1 MQGRFGVREICDV
14 TFKALSEMT
23 VGNKTF
29 KAGQPVFSIETAQ
42 TSNMEQATT
51 TVYAQG
57 GKGYNRLISWEGEKT
72 LTFTVTDALMS
83 PMGMKVLT
91 GAGLIEATKEDL
103 AHVHVTYDVTMSGGE
118 GSITCE
124 ELCNELGLTYKAD
137 TQVYVCNSVDAYG
150 SVLNSG
156 GSVVD
161 WLENP
166 VKMSSEGTVAS
177 DIFVKDA
184 GEILA
189 VEKDNPLKLELQAP
203 DKNNFSDKV
212 IKVDFYVLMPTGVQT
227 IQIEPSSFGGYFY
240 VEADTLFRDEATGKD
255 LAASLIFPKVKVQSA
270 FTFTMAAS
278 GDPSTFDFVMDAFP
292 AYTRF
297 NKSKKTLVDMQ
308 IITGSDASSSEL
320 LHKHDEDPAVK
331 YTAASHTAAGQLSV

>member
-91 GAGLIEATKEDL
+91 GAGLIEATKENL
-103 AHVHVTYDVTMSGGE
+103 AHVHVTYDVTMTNGE
-118 GSITCE
+118 GTITCE
-124 ELCNELGLTYKAD
+124 ELCNELGIPFKAD
-137 TQVYVCNSVDAYG
+137 TKVYVCDSVDAYG

-161 WLENP
+161 WLQNP
-166 VKMSSEGTVAS
+166 VKMEAEGTVDS
-177 DIFVKDA
+177 DAFVSGAED
-184 GEILA
+184 ILA
-189 VEKDNPLKLELQAP
+189 VE
-203 DKNNFSDKV
+203 SDKPLSISLQGDDKTAFGGKA
-212 IKVDFYVLMPTGVQT
+212 IKIDFYVLMPSGVQT

-308 IITGSDASSSEL
+308 IITGTDSASTEL
-320 LHKHDEDPAVK
+320 LHKHDTDADVIYPAN
-331 YTAASHTAAGQLSV
+331 SHLSI